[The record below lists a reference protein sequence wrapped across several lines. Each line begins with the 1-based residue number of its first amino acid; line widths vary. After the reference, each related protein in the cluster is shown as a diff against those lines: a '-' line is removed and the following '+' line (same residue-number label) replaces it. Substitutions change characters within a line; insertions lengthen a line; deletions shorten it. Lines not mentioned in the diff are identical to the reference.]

1 MLANS
6 QKGEIMLLQ
15 QGNLDCLTWI
25 HQTTVNA
32 HRNSSCQVTS
42 HAQHP
47 FQIHYCLSVPLI
59 SLTKV
64 VSNETYNF
72 TFPRNSQRTVA
83 DTPL

>member
-1 MLANS
+1 MRTETRHAKLQAMLNTHFKSITA
-6 QKGEIMLLQ
+6 
-15 QGNLDCLTWI
+15 
-25 HQTTVNA
+25 
-32 HRNSSCQVTS
+32 
-42 HAQHP
+42 
-47 FQIHYCLSVPLI
+47 LI